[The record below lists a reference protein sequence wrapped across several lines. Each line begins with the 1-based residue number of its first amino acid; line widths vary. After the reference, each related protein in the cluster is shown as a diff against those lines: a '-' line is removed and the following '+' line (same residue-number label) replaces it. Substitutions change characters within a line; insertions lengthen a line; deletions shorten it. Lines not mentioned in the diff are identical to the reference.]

1 MRKRGDY
8 IKQIRDD
15 KLQKIV
21 KYGSLTNIK
30 IKSLKLYFISR
41 YNLNKNIIF
50 LILVY
55 FIPIIKSI

>member
-1 MRKRGDY
+1 MRKRDDY
-8 IKQIRDD
+8 IRQICDD

-21 KYGSLTNIK
+21 KYGSFTNMK

-41 YNLNKNIIF
+41 YNLNTNIIF

-55 FIPIIKSI
+55 FIPIIKAI